1 MAGTVTAG
9 ADQIYLQFLDRFLH
23 RTSQGGEFFFFFF
36 FFFDWDYYSYPCF
49 SAPNLSALFVSLFIC
64 FLEMT
69 VFGSHFI
76 SILLV

>member
-36 FFFDWDYYSYPCF
+36 
-49 SAPNLSALFVSLFIC
+49 LIGITTVILVSLHPIYLR
-64 FLEMT
+64 FL
-69 VFGSHFI
+69 FLF
-76 SILLV
+76 LFAF